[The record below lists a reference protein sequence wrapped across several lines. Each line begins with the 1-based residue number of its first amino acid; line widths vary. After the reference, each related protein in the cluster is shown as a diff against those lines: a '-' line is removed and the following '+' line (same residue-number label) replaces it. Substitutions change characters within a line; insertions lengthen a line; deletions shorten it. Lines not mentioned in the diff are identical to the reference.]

1 MADDAKQWELTIE
14 TGIQA
19 CHRLVQEAIQEL
31 GFGGV
36 WRGPKG
42 VNPDNQPSEASDEL
56 GIAPVQ
62 GGRVLL
68 LRLAPDRTLLQA
80 YTFGPSPYER
90 EIQDSQPGDDVGE
103 RYAAAPES
111 LLKLRDAVRVRMDV
125 LGITSSGT

>member
-1 MADDAKQWELTIE
+1 MANDEKQWELTIG
-14 TGIQA
+14 TGIQT
-19 CHRLVQEAIQEL
+19 CHRLIQEAIQEL

-36 WRGPKG
+36 WRGPQG
-42 VNPDNQPSEASDEL
+42 LNLDNQSVEARDEL
-56 GIAPVQ
+56 GIMPVQ

-68 LRLAPDRTLLQA
+68 LRLGPDRTLLQA

-111 LLKLRDAVRVRMDV
+111 LLKLRGAVCVRMDA
-125 LGITSSGT
+125 LGITTSGI